1 MLPSVITGDR
11 ALFGATIRSM
21 YALGSLLSKDRSR
34 GYALANILVFCVAWP
49 AVMYA
54 LWVRSWQKQAELS
67 ALRAA
72 LREREVER

>member
-1 MLPSVITGDR
+1 VITSDR
-11 ALFGATIRSM
+11 VLFGATIRSM
-21 YALGSLLSKDRSR
+21 YALGSWLSKDRSR

-54 LWVRSWQKQAELS
+54 LWVRAWLKHQEIS